1 MEEGRG
7 RKTEEKEDQK
17 MEEGSGKWEG
27 GEEEGEE
34 EGQEAASVVL
44 LKNFTPCKVAQ
55 IDTATK

>member
-1 MEEGRG
+1 
-7 RKTEEKEDQK
+7 